1 MLPINLNGP
10 IIFIMDATYKLEWAC
25 YYLLRVL
32 PINMNG
38 PIIFIMGATYKL
50 KWAHYFL

>member
-1 MLPINLNGP
+1 MGP
-10 IIFIMDATYKLEWAC
+10 LLFIISAAYKHEWAH
-25 YYLLRVL
+25 YYLLQVL
-32 PINMNG
+32 PINMDG